1 MKEFKQID
9 LFDTSDL
16 VVDKFATQSPINK
29 DKIKGQNKLV
39 FDYLS
44 KGKSLTSMQAIKMWG
59 ITRLGAR
66 IWDLRHIAG
75 VIIHDKIIKEAG
87 SDVKVYSLKPFDNEN
102 TKTG

>member
-16 VVDKFATQSPINK
+16 VVEKFATQSPINK
-29 DKIKGQNKLV
+29 EKIKGQNLTV
-39 FDYLS
+39 FEHLS
-44 KGKSLTSMQAIKMWG
+44 KGRTLTSMQAIKMWG

-75 VIIHDKIIKEAG
+75 VAIYDKTTKEAG
-87 SDVKVYSLKPFDNEN
+87 SDVKIYSLKPFED
-102 TKTG
+102 TK